1 MSRRPPARAARQSVR
16 QSGSRFLRQ
25 LARTAALAAAL
36 ACLALCPAGPAQADE
51 LTPAKQADIRA
62 LIERTGG
69 PDEAL
74 RKIDALG
81 DQAAQAMRQKRP
93 DTPERAL
100 EIVRREVRAVLK
112 EKLSGPGG
120 LYDRIAPLYAKAF
133 THQEIRELLAFYASP
148 TGRKALAVM
157 PGLSAESRSAA
168 EALAREIGPELKRRM
183 AAALAAE
190 GLDAPR

>member
-1 MSRRPPARAARQSVR
+1 MFRRPPARAARLLTR
-16 QSGSRFLRQ
+16 LP
-25 LARTAALAAAL
+25 ALAAAL
-36 ACLALCPAGPAQADE
+36 LLLAPLVAAPALADE

-62 LIERTGG
+62 LVERTGG
-69 PDEAL
+69 LDAAL

-81 DQAAQAMRQKRP
+81 EQAAQAMRQKRP

-100 EIVRREVRAVLK
+100 EIVRREVRAVLQ
-112 EKLSGPGG
+112 EKLAGPGG

-133 THQEIRELLAFYASP
+133 THQEIRELLAFYATP

-168 EALAREIGPELKRRM
+168 EALAREIGPELKRRI

-190 GLDAPR
+190 GLEAPR